1 MSGVLRMPRPLAV
14 MAYSGPRN
22 RILGEYQRI
31 QQERQLGN
39 LTNQEFRYIVGELN
53 KQQVKYNRSIAKRAE
68 KREEKR
74 IAQEVIEQEY
84 AKTIERQRK
93 AEANRLA
100 EERARRMV
108 EAVRQEREK
117 KEQAKVARRAERSRA
132 SKAEIKKFQDTV
144 VYDETLTYPEFRIA
158 ERYGLYQAGRQ
169 LEGRDSYYLRVIR
182 YGANTSIWRDEIIEL
197 GELMNKPTQIYYDGI
212 AQYIERYESSVFEKV
227 DGEENIP
234 IRARI
239 IISTASAIPSKR
251 IQQAFRDG
259 EKHCVL
265 DPLISL
271 FTSYYENAQNKA
283 SQKNYR
289 CIVNTLKALLVEYE
303 QGVPEESME
312 RIAKACRRAI
322 VMYDVLGNE
331 VRVWNRASSKKFHFT
346 NTREHHLDVGHITLD
361 KQYSRATVEELK
373 EILLNLDKDG
383 IFYLYKTH
391 NGQPQ
396 SIRSKD
402 GAWAVFNED
411 YDIYNEFNDEIG
423 IKHCK
428 FNAVKYPIVNQFI
441 KEGTIVHSAPVAL
454 CEDPNNLEGVSSVDM
469 SKAYTQHAVAP
480 YYNGF
485 MGAIQQWALL
495 TGKGLEFVR
504 SHLGMFRVRI
514 VSVPTM
520 LEKLGIREGL
530 EYTLTQAELLYM
542 CDVLGLEVEMVAGVW
557 GSRMDI
563 EYTPEMME
571 KGRYARW
578 AGKLGMEKKNDF
590 YMFKGSREWASHLK
604 NELGE
609 DRVSYYDGF
618 IRVKNPKS
626 RIYTTHHLFAQIT
639 AYCRI
644 NLLEMMRRVDGEL
657 VKVVLDEVYYRG
669 TMKTDGLN
677 VAYKVNKGM
686 KEHNFTDAWYHTC
699 AVDLASWSEYDPTF
713 DGNRV
718 LAGAGGTGKTYSV
731 FHNTSIN
738 QPLYIVPS
746 HSLGKDFSK
755 QYGCQYTTIHKFIGL
770 EIDGKKCR
778 AYKDDFRMPEVAF
791 IDENTMIAEEH
802 ILKALEMYPTTRF
815 FIAGD
820 MDGKQWYQCRNGKPG
835 QFSKIWMPSRE
846 EWTYVDYTKDM
857 RSRDDKLK
865 EMKEIIR
872 SLMRGVFTDGNE
884 KDAMRINSFV
894 RTNYKTV
901 RFEEA
906 CKMFNSGDVWI
917 AGTHQ
922 TNAKLLEA
930 GIVSGVITSKKEAIL
945 SADAEGQKR
954 GSFTIHSFQGRTIE
968 EKRVFVSLDTFEYA
982 MFYTAISRVRSFNQ
996 LVFVS

>member
-1 MSGVLRMPRPLAV
+1 MSGVLRPIAPLAYTGDRATV
-14 MAYSGPRN
+14 YQQFRQAYDDKAITAKTLRDQVIRLN
-22 RILGEYQRI
+22 EIQRKYNARLEKAR
-31 QQERQLGN
+31 ERRAF
-39 LTNQEFRYIVGELN
+39 E
-53 KQQVKYNRSIAKRAE
+53 KQQREAFEREVRRAE
-68 KREEKR
+68 EAERKRVEE
-74 IAQEVIEQEY
+74 ALS
-84 AKTIERQRK
+84 AERVR
-93 AEANRLA
+93 
-100 EERARRMV
+100 RAV
-108 EAVRQEREK
+108 EAVRMEREAREAK
-117 KEQAKVARRAERSRA
+117 RKAQAKARNEEKKRLTREV
-132 SKAEIKKFQDTV
+132 KAFAGTV
-144 VYDETLTYPEFRIA
+144 IYDETLNFNQFSKA
-158 ERYGLYQAGRQ
+158 ESRELYQAGRQ
-169 LEGRDSYYLRVIR
+169 LEGHDSFYLRIIR
-182 YGANTSIWRDEIIEL
+182 YGADTSIWSDEIIEL
-197 GELMNKPTQIYYDGI
+197 GNLKNEPTQIYYKGI
-212 AQYIERYESSVFEKV
+212 SYYIENYESSVFNKKE
-227 DGEENIP
+227 GEENIL

-239 IISTASAIPSKR
+239 IISTATTIPSKR

-271 FTSYYENAQNKA
+271 FTTYYENANNKA
-283 SQKNYR
+283 SQKTYR
-289 CIVNTLKALLVEYE
+289 CIVNALKAFLVEYE
-303 QGVPEESME
+303 NGVPEEYME
-312 RIAKACRRAI
+312 RIAKACHRAI

-331 VRVWNRASSKKFHFT
+331 VTVWNRSSSKKFHFT
-346 NTREHHLDVGHITLD
+346 NTRENHLDVGHITLD
-361 KQYSRATVEELK
+361 KQYIRVTVDELK
-373 EILLNLDKDG
+373 EILLKHDTEG

-411 YDIYNEFNDEIG
+411 YDIYNEFNDKTG

-428 FNAVKYPIVNQFI
+428 FNAVKYPTVNDFL

-454 CEDPNNLEGVSSVDM
+454 CEDPNNLEGVSSADM

-542 CDVLGLEVEMVAGVW
+542 CDVFGLIVELIAGVW

-571 KGRYARW
+571 NGRYARW

-590 YMFKGSREWASHLK
+590 YMFKGSSEWASHLK
-604 NELGE
+604 SELGD

-618 IRVKNPKS
+618 IRVKNPKP
-626 RIYTTHHLFAQIT
+626 RMNTTHHLFAQIT

-644 NLLEMMRRVDGEL
+644 NLLEMMRRVDGEI

-677 VAYKVNKGM
+677 VVYKVNKGM
-686 KEHNFTDAWYHTC
+686 KEHNFTDAWYHTST
-699 AVDLASWSEYDPTF
+699 VDIASWSEYEDTF

-738 QPLYIVPS
+738 QPLYVVPS

-865 EMKEIIR
+865 EFKETIR

-884 KDAMRINSFV
+884 RDAMRINYFV

-901 RFEEA
+901 KFEEA

-930 GIVSGVITSKKEAIL
+930 GVVSGVITPKKEAIL

-968 EKRVFVSLDTFEYA
+968 DKRVFVSLDTFEYA

-996 LVFVS
+996 LVIVA